1 MNIIDISSVRELTRQ
16 YYETIES
23 LSSLLNISVK
33 ESEILLFIH
42 NYTRVHNYNTNKST
56 IELHL
61 NYKDVKSQ
69 LLRLRE
75 LNLIRLSTKKKYVV
89 TDTAP
94 LQDMNDLSDYVVL
107 LHNLDNL
114 TVSDFFLIMRF
125 VHCFESMIGL
135 ETPIS
140 MRRKLSRCYVMCDTF
155 SLDNIKTVIRHTQ
168 TQCVFLRDLRKIDNI
183 IEEVF
188 LKDTFESHVSEIERQ
203 NREHRHNINQFQ
215 KAKAYVLD
223 YNNLSDFFRKFL
235 DKETYEI
242 AEDVRQQRESCTEDE
257 IIRYLY
263 RQIVLKPLYES
274 ALQTHRDCVYYVCQ
288 TE

>member
-1 MNIIDISSVRELTRQ
+1 MDLIDISSVRELTRQ

-107 LHNLDNL
+107 LH
-114 TVSDFFLIMRF
+114 T
-125 VHCFESMIGL
+125 
-135 ETPIS
+135 
-140 MRRKLSRCYVMCDTF
+140 
-155 SLDNIKTVIRHTQ
+155 
-168 TQCVFLRDLRKIDNI
+168 
-183 IEEVF
+183 
-188 LKDTFESHVSEIERQ
+188 
-203 NREHRHNINQFQ
+203 
-215 KAKAYVLD
+215 
-223 YNNLSDFFRKFL
+223 
-235 DKETYEI
+235 
-242 AEDVRQQRESCTEDE
+242 
-257 IIRYLY
+257 
-263 RQIVLKPLYES
+263 
-274 ALQTHRDCVYYVCQ
+274 
-288 TE
+288 